1 MLNES
6 KYFHFGVIRD
16 LWTFLAQVVGEKA
29 KVALKDFVYFSR
41 RTNTVVKAQWG
52 SNGFSWWAAPLSLLV
67 TDVAMGFLAFKLTQ
81 RFLGLPLLPAEFDL
95 AFIVLL
101 RFFTNDKVVRGVP
114 NAESASPSVFLFH
127 WIMEGNRRVRLIP
140 ELQNKRIVL
149 HQVDPCKFN
158 RAALCLND
166 DTHFAAGVANRDVL
180 TAAANAA

>member
-16 LWTFLAQVVGEKA
+16 LWTFLAQVVGENA

-81 RFLGLPLLPAEFDL
+81 RFLGLPLLPAQFDL

-101 RFFTNDKVVRGVP
+101 RFFTNDKVVSGWP
-114 NAESASPSVFLFH
+114 KAESASPSVFLFH
-127 WIMEGNRRVRLIP
+127 WIMEGNRRGRLFP
-140 ELQNKRIVL
+140 EIQKKKMSRLQA
-149 HQVDPCKFN
+149 DPPQIKP
-158 RAALCLND
+158 AASLLYYD
-166 DTHFAAGVANRDVL
+166 
-180 TAAANAA
+180 